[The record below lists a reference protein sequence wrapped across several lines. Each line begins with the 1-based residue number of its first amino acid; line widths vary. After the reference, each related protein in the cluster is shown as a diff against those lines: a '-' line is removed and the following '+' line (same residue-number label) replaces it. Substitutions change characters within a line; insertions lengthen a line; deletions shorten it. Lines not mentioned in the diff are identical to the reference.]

1 MTINTYHGT
10 RRKRFQN
17 AILFLSLLILGNG
30 LPFMKAPI
38 FWRELNGT
46 ETDLVSGRR
55 LHDYLS
61 IFPTFGDSKQLGYLL

>member
-1 MTINTYHGT
+1 
-10 RRKRFQN
+10 
-17 AILFLSLLILGNG
+17 
-30 LPFMKAPI
+30 MKAPI

-46 ETDLVSGRR
+46 ETDLVGGRR